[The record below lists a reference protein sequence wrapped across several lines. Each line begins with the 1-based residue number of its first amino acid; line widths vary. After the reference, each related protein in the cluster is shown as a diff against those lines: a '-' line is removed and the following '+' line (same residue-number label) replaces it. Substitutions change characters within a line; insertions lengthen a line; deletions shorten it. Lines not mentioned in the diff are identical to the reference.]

1 VRRDSSLEIARRFEA
16 APSRTYRVVVPE
28 AAHDQFA
35 DGSLFGPSL
44 TPLPGSADRVIGAAT
59 GVVAAFFDL
68 SLRGRPAERL
78 DGIDTATDLYINA
91 YPLGD
96 RPAIP
101 PPQT

>member
-1 VRRDSSLEIARRFEA
+1 MCGV
-16 APSRTYRVVVPE
+16 T
-28 AAHDQFA
+28 FA
-35 DGSLFGPSL
+35 C
-44 TPLPGSADRVIGAAT
+44 TRALPGSANRVIG
-59 GVVAAFFDL
+59 AAFFDL

-78 DGIDTATDLYINA
+78 DGIDTATDLDINA